1 MKGGREMLFM
11 CVYSWEPGQRD
22 EVIKRRLERERANP
36 EGSQVIGEWI
46 VPGGHRGFMLFEA
59 QDTTQILGEFMVW
72 SDLMKFDT
80 VPVIEAQEVVKLVK
94 TLK

>member
-1 MKGGREMLFM
+1 MLFM

-59 QDTTQILGEFMVW
+59 QDITEILGEFMEW

-94 TLK
+94 TFK